1 MPSIIN
7 ASTSGA
13 GGVVTTADASGEL
26 QLQTASA
33 TRMTITSSGNVGIG
47 TSSPTSR
54 LHVAA
59 SGYPGAG
66 VYRALDVGV
75 FGAVSQRIEIGALNG
90 STFTPGA
97 AIDGQLDNPSTTGLL
112 SFSTRSS
119 NTLTERMRIN
129 SAGNVGIG
137 TSSPGARLHLT
148 TSVGV
153 NAASDMLRLSSVDG
167 DPSVYVGLQAQR
179 DNASGQGL
187 NIQVTNVFGTIF
199 EAARITPAGNVGI
212 GTSSPDG
219 TLHVQ
224 TFTTNNA
231 IFQNAAHN
239 TLTNLSTALTFSR
252 SDGINNLAAIFGW
265 NAGGL
270 ALAGREGI
278 AFATGGDALY
288 NSTIERMRIDSSGN
302 VGIGTSSPAQR
313 LDISG
318 NASVSGQLMA
328 GTTTTYSDG
337 TIGTPRLQWRAQAG
351 AYAGAISIADTTNGI
366 EHWVLR
372 NPNGSVASV
381 STNGSSFVF
390 NTAHTERMRIDSS
403 GNLLVGKTTTASDVT
418 TIGAFITNVGK
429 SVFTTSSGASLVLAG
444 TGTGTRNIQ
453 DFYLNGN
460 FIGAISVSTSA
471 VSYNTTS
478 DYRLKENIV
487 PMSGALNVVALLKP
501 VTYNWKADGSDGQ
514 GFIAHELQEVV
525 PDCVTGEKDAVDEK
539 GNPQYQGI
547 DTSFLVATLTAAI
560 QEQQAIITDL
570 KARIEVLEG
579 ASA

>member
-1 MPSIIN
+1 MAKIN
-7 ASTSGA
+7 AKTTGG
-13 GGVVTTADASGEL
+13 GGVETVGDASGVLEL
-26 QLQTASA
+26 Q
-33 TRMTITSSGNVGIG
+33 
-47 TSSPTSR
+47 
-54 LHVAA
+54 
-59 SGYPGAG
+59 
-66 VYRALDVGV
+66 
-75 FGAVSQRIEIGALNG
+75 
-90 STFTPGA
+90 
-97 AIDGQLDNPSTTGLL
+97 
-112 SFSTRSS
+112 
-119 NTLTERMRIN
+119 
-129 SAGNVGIG
+129 SAG
-137 TSSPGARLHLT
+137 T
-148 TSVGV
+148 T
-153 NAASDMLRLSSVDG
+153 RQ
-167 DPSVYVGLQAQR
+167 Y
-179 DNASGQGL
+179 
-187 NIQVTNVFGTIF
+187 I
-199 EAARITPAGNVGI
+199 
-212 GTSSPDG
+212 
-219 TLHVQ
+219 
-224 TFTTNNA
+224 
-231 IFQNAAHN
+231 
-239 TLTNLSTALTFSR
+239 
-252 SDGINNLAAIFGW
+252 
-265 NAGGL
+265 
-270 ALAGREGI
+270 
-278 AFATGGDALY
+278 DA
-288 NSTIERMRIDSSGN
+288 SGN

-560 QEQQAIITDL
+560 QELNAKVT
-570 KARIEVLEG
+570 ALEAQLQG
-579 ASA
+579 N